1 MFFIVILTISFR
13 ISTIQMRTIL
23 FIVFEIFVVNTFLP
37 HASVFTL
44 HLLVFYHY
52 CKFPIN
58 WYIGTEPPINQFIVL
73 CFKHMSSSMNLIRGC
88 CHQFNLVDYKIKMI
102 VKIKVEGLFILH
114 VFDFSF
120 TDIIYLTINFV
131 VNDLSHSKGKKWF
144 LANFRSSFSSSF

>member
-1 MFFIVILTISFR
+1 
-13 ISTIQMRTIL
+13 MRTIL

-58 WYIGTEPPINQFIVL
+58 WYLGTEPPINWFIVL

-88 CHQFNLVDYKIKMI
+88 CHQFNLVDYKIEMI
-102 VKIKVEGLFILH
+102 VKIKKVCLFILH
-114 VFDFSF
+114 VFYFSF
-120 TDIIYLTINFV
+120 TDITYLTKIFLF
-131 VNDLSHSKGKKWF
+131 NDLTFPKGKTWF
-144 LANFRSSFSSSF
+144 SVNFRSSFSSSF